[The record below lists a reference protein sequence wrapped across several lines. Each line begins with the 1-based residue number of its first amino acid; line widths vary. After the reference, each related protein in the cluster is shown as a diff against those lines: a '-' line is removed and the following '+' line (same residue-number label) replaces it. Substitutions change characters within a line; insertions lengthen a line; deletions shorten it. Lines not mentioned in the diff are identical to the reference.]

1 MKKKILFE
9 DATMGYNKWVSG
21 MAARE
26 FSSQRLRFKD
36 LVNKGMDVDQSPN
49 DAKASNVI
57 PYPLGSTVSILGD
70 LLLLTTNALRDFK
83 AAQDNPLIKDK
94 PKAKQEVE
102 IIVKHLGASLH
113 EIEELFRVISS
124 SGQST
129 DKLQSDSDV
138 GEDEAGELKG

>member
-1 MKKKILFE
+1 VKKKILFE

-21 MAARE
+21 MASRE

-49 DAKASNVI
+49 DAKANNVL
-57 PYPLGSTVSILGD
+57 PYPLNSTVPILGD
-70 LLLLTTNALRDFK
+70 LLINTTNALKGFK
-83 AAQDNPLIKDK
+83 LAQENPLVKDK
-94 PKAKQEVE
+94 IKTKEEVE
-102 IIVKHLGASLH
+102 LIVRHLTASLK